1 MENPRSLEG
10 YNLEGPEELDMTE
23 ASEHPPP
30 FLLPQKDYVLL
41 LLLFIWLCRVL
52 VVACGI

>member
-1 MENPRSLEG
+1 MDRGAWKAAS
-10 YNLEGPEELDMTE
+10 LEGPEELDMTE

-30 FLLPQKDYVLL
+30 FLSPQKDHVLF